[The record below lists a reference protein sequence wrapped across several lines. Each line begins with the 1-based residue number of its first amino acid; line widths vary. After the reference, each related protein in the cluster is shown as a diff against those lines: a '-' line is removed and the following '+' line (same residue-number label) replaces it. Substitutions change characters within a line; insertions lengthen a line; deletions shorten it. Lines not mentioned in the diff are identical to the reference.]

1 MEMKQ
6 SFCLFLG
13 ILCLAVLASI
23 PTSAGTTAWD
33 LAEDF
38 TLASNPNGEWE
49 YGQVLL
55 DGLGNPSLRLF
66 TTIQNDIYPGHFGP
80 GQSGWGI
87 NLFKSPAGAI
97 LMDLPAG
104 RVGGHSGGDGTGCR
118 WTAPRDMVVNIT
130 GGAWKM
136 WPAEP
141 VFISVWVKGTRL
153 INEYMLPTWS
163 TVYNSGNPWT
173 FAQMMTEQG
182 GDPAVLQNVS
192 FAAGEQIYFRVGP
205 NDWTGLD
212 LTITEVPEPATLGAL
227 SVGLV
232 GLLGLIRRRR

>member
-1 MEMKQ
+1 MRKM
-6 SFCLFLG
+6 L
-13 ILCLAVLASI
+13 VLLVISCMAIAGMAQAAS
-23 PTSAGTTAWD
+23 WD
-33 LAEDF
+33 LATNF
-38 TLASNPNGEWE
+38 TLASNPNGAWE
-49 YGQVLL
+49 YGAVLV
-55 DGLGNPSLRLF
+55 DGSGNPSLSLF
-66 TTIQNDIYPGHFGP
+66 TTIYNDIFPSLFKP
-80 GQSGWGI
+80 GQSGWGYS
-87 NLFKSPAGAI
+87 LMKSPNGAVTGI
-97 LMDLPAG
+97 SPYMDLPAG

-118 WTAPRDMVVNIT
+118 WTAPSDMVVNIT